1 MQITKNRIRR
11 DYQPLSVAVSVAVGT
26 AGDSPLTQVW
36 DDAQG
41 VYQPNRELTPLVLR
55 PTVVLTATDGSLAS
69 PLTNRDIA
77 ADTMKWVLDGKDIT
91 TVSGWSDKAS
101 VAKTADDNR
110 GLLTLTRNVSPGE
123 SHTLYFEC
131 YVADTRTGKNIHIV
145 SDSLI
150 LSTTDKSEDGWAV
163 GIIGNAPNVTYDP
176 VTDSLAE
183 MEYEM
188 AQGIATHTSAEI
200 EAARKSADSYVQEWV
215 LDIKR
220 GRSVALADIYDV
232 RYWHYVGSVR
242 TQLTDVN
249 MAETPVT
256 EMDKRHIRIDMRTV
270 KNMTID
276 IEVVY
281 NGSVVA
287 ETQVC
292 AARVNAATSWDYLNK
307 TGAMAGENMRDDRV
321 LARTKFGA
329 LRHPQR
335 THNILWYITDASGN
349 DHQTDFGEK
358 TRYSLKQFGLT
369 DTKEIAEAVATE
381 PKPAY
386 MIATDKQGKI
396 LTDGQ
401 GRAYIF
407 TGLFNT

>member
-11 DYQPLSVAVSVAVGT
+11 DYQPLSVAVSVAVST

-41 VYQPNRELTPLVLR
+41 VYQPDRSLTPLVLR
-55 PTVVLTATDGSLAS
+55 PTVVLTATDGSLSS

-77 ADTMKWVLDGKDIT
+77 ADTMRWMLDGKDIT
-91 TVSGWSDKAS
+91 AVSGWGDKAV

-110 GLLTLTRNVSPGE
+110 GLLTLAKNVAPGE

-131 YVADTRTGKNIHIV
+131 YVADTRTGQNVHIV
-145 SDSLI
+145 SDELI
-150 LSTTDKSEDGWAV
+150 LSTTDKSEDGWSV
-163 GIIGNAPNVTYDP
+163 GITGSAPNVTYDP
-176 VTDSLAE
+176 VADSLAE

-200 EAARKSADSYVQEWV
+200 EAARKAADSYVQDWV
-215 LDIKR
+215 LSVKR
-220 GRSVALADIYDV
+220 GVKDAPTDSYDV
-232 RYWHYVGSVR
+232 RYWHYVDSVR
-242 TQLTDVN
+242 TQLTDEN

-270 KNMTID
+270 KTMTID

-292 AARVNAATSWDYLNK
+292 AARLNAATSWDYLNK
-307 TGAMAGENMRDDRV
+307 TGAMAGEDMRDDRV

-335 THNILWYITDASGN
+335 THNILWYVTDAAGT

-358 TRYSLKQFGLT
+358 TRYSMKQFGLT
-369 DTKEIAEAVATE
+369 DTKVIAEMVATE

-386 MIATDKQGKI
+386 MIATDKTGKI
-396 LTDGQ
+396 LTDGH

-407 TGLFNT
+407 TGLLNT